1 MHRPGSI
8 GTARSPRRQRN
19 AEETIRLSF
28 PQSIHHSHHIGP
40 TSRPQAVPPHLQA
53 FAPRASPAGQDEIM
67 EVQGVPIV

>member
-8 GTARSPRRQRN
+8 VTARSPRRQRN

-28 PQSIHHSHHIGP
+28 PQNMHNHHMAPS
-40 TSRPQAVPPHLQA
+40 SRPQQVPPHLQA
-53 FAPRASPAGQDEIM
+53 FAPRASPAQDEIM

>member
-8 GTARSPRRQRN
+8 VTARSPRRQRN

-28 PQSIHHSHHIGP
+28 PQSIHHMGQ
-40 TSRPQAVPPHLQA
+40 TSRPQAVPPHMQA

-67 EVQGVPIV
+67 DVQGVPIV